1 MRISEFLSATL
12 YPESDYVSEKFED
25 HRTFTVAMFVL
36 AGATGLFLWSWDYV
50 IDPISAQHT
59 ILLRHGIPLFLL
71 SFCALLLFGLKE
83 RYVPYAALASIWACE
98 ILFTI
103 ILNRLTTGMVY
114 GIGGYMY
121 FILLPLLMLQG
132 LTLRINLA
140 YDLGAAVIPHL
151 MGALGIVQGFEHAH
165 YAILIWPAIVMAAIA
180 QFATEIE
187 YFQRYHLKR
196 ALEASANTDPLT
208 GVSNRRHFMERANE
222 EVRRAKRLS
231 GSLVFLMMD
240 IDFFKKI
247 NDKYGH
253 PAGDKVIKAL
263 ATTSKRQIREIDL
276 LGRLGGEEFAVLLV
290 DTDLKNGKLVAER
303 IRAAIEQERVMDAG
317 PEMRFT
323 VSVGVAVLQGDCDI
337 DTLLL
342 RADEGLY
349 RAKKKGRNRVC
360 YSVGSRNAV
369 S

>member
-1 MRISEFLSATL
+1 MRIREFIGATL
-12 YPESDYVSEKFED
+12 YPEKQYVLEKFED
-25 HRTFTVAMFVL
+25 HRAFTVAMFIL

-50 IDPISAQHT
+50 TDPVSAQHT

-71 SFCALLLFGLKE
+71 IFCAALSFGLSD
-83 RYVPYAALASIWACE
+83 RYIPCVALGSIWGCE

-103 ILNRLTTGMVY
+103 ILNRLNTGMVY

-121 FILLPLLMLQG
+121 FILMPLLMLQG
-132 LTLRINLA
+132 LTLRVNLI
-140 YDLGAAVIPHL
+140 YDLGAALIPHFL
-151 MGALGIVQGFEHAH
+151 SLLGIVQGFQHSQ
-165 YAILIWPAIVMAAIA
+165 YAILIWPAVFMAAIA
-180 QFATEIE
+180 QYATEVE

-196 ALEASANTDPLT
+196 ILEASANTDPLT
-208 GVSNRRHFMERANE
+208 GVSNRRHFMERAGE
-222 EVRRAKRLS
+222 EIKRAKRLS

-253 PAGDKVIKAL
+253 PSGDKVIKAL
-263 ATTSKRQIREIDL
+263 ASTSKRQIREIDL

-290 DTDLKNGKLVAER
+290 DTDLKNGRLVAER
-303 IRAAIEQERVMDAG
+303 IRTAIEQERVEDAG
-317 PEMRFT
+317 ADIRFT
-323 VSVGVAVLQGDCDI
+323 VSIGVAVLQDDCDI
-337 DTLLL
+337 DTVLL

-360 YSVGSRNAV
+360 YSTGSKE
-369 S
+369 STP